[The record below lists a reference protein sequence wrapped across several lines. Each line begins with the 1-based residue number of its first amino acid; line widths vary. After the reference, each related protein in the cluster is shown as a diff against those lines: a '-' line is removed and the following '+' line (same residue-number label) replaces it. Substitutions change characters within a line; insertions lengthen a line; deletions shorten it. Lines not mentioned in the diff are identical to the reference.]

1 MKIRLVVPQVKAAP
15 VARPPSCPR
24 CRSSFLHQHQRV
36 DKAIIDTQIRQVVAL
51 RYRCLGCG
59 RTFRHYPEG
68 VCAYRQSQRLMGLA
82 ALLWA
87 LGLSMSAVS
96 HVLHALEAG
105 IHKSSVLRDVHR
117 AGLHLQDRKV
127 AGRVRVLGADET
139 VVRVRG
145 RATLLGFVTDAQT
158 GKTVGV
164 DLLLAADSRAFLRW
178 LQPYVERLGVEVLV
192 SDDLNTY
199 KPVVEALDI
208 EHQVCLAHV
217 RKWVTLRSQ
226 KITGWEEEK
235 ALIRQLMRELPSGGG
250 RVLLSLERRVRR
262 SPPLRRLVVDLL
274 QRWPALL
281 CHRRRQGVPS
291 TNNRTEQA
299 IGKSKVRYK
308 TMRGYKSVRG
318 ALAGVALT
326 QWLYSGAPEHHLRE
340 LVA

>member
-1 MKIRLVVPQVKAAP
+1 MKIRLVVPQVKTTP
-15 VARPPSCPR
+15 VARPSSCP
-24 CRSSFLHQHQRV
+24 CCQSPLLHQHQRV
-36 DKAIIDTQIRQVVAL
+36 GKAIIDTQIRQVVAL

-68 VCAYRQSQRLMGLA
+68 VCSFRQSQRLMGLA

-87 LGLSMSAVS
+87 LGLSMSATS

-117 AGLHLQDRKV
+117 AGLRLQDRKV
-127 AGRVRVLGADET
+127 AGRVQVLGADET
-139 VVRVRG
+139 VMRIRG

-158 GKTVGV
+158 GRTIGV

-199 KPVVEALDI
+199 KPAVEALGLD
-208 EHQVCLAHV
+208 HQVCLAHV
-217 RKWVTLRSQ
+217 RKWVTLRLQ
-226 KITGWEEEK
+226 KIGGWEEEK
-235 ALIRQLMRELPSGGG
+235 ALIRRLVRELPSQGG

-262 SPPLRRLVVDLL
+262 SPPLRRLVVDLS

-281 CHRRRQGVPS
+281 CHRRRQDVPA

-308 TMRGYKSVRG
+308 TVRGYKSVKG

-326 QWLYSGAPEHHLRE
+326 QWLYSGATKHDLAE